1 MTIKIFS
8 WELIKENTLVKNLD
22 YSSFRERATAIPQD
36 FYQFFNTSIQNEKE
50 FSVMLLSGHF
60 KFKATIKTKL
70 KQHKRKYINWE
81 SDFSNYLKEEFL
93 DWKDIEAGKKTSNM
107 KLAFIKE
114 NNSNSYQILVGSTN
128 KNISENSDSGVIKIE
143 QRNDIGETEKLRLIK
158 SRVGQGVY
166 RKNLIKVEEKCRVT
180 GLSDSSYLIAS
191 HIKPWGHSNDN
202 EKLDGNNGLL
212 LSPHI
217 DKLFD
222 QGYISFSNNGDLI
235 ISSKIN
241 PDTLSLWNIDK
252 VLNVGGFNKQQ
263 EEYLEYHRSN
273 ILNNYEANH

>member
-1 MTIKIFS
+1 
-8 WELIKENTLVKNLD
+8 
-22 YSSFRERATAIPQD
+22 
-36 FYQFFNTSIQNEKE
+36 
-50 FSVMLLSGHF
+50 MLLSGHF

-93 DWKDIEAGKKTSNM
+93 DWEDIEAGEKTSNM

-114 NNSNSYQILVGSTN
+114 NDSNAYQILVGSTN
-128 KNISENSDSGVIKIE
+128 KNISENSSILKIE

-166 RKNLIKVEEKCRVT
+166 RKNLIKVEDKCRVT
-180 GLSDSSYLIAS
+180 GLSDSNYLIAS

-222 QGYISFSNNGDLI
+222 NGHISFSNDGNMLI
-235 ISSKIN
+235 STRLNTDVLTI
-241 PDTLSLWNIDK
+241 WNVNK
-252 VLNVGGFNKQQ
+252 VLNIGSFNRKQ
-263 EEYLEYHRSN
+263 EVYLEYHRTN
-273 ILNNYEANH
+273 IFEK